1 MKTQASTQA
10 SKSPGPARK
19 FRALAPMVLDLVIPV
34 AGFYVLHQLA
44 GLSQVWALTLAGAA
58 GGVWTLI
65 HTIQRRKLDVIGLLV
80 VLEMALTVALLFI
93 SDDPRLIAA
102 KPSFYT
108 LLAAVYLL
116 LTCVAGRPLVYVA
129 ATPMATDGDP
139 DRTVAY
145 EQAWE
150 RSQPFRARERMVTAA
165 FGLAAL
171 VDAVLRVIVVY
182 SFDVDKFNES
192 FLLSQLP
199 GIVLIV
205 AVLLFTKSQIK
216 VLHGL
221 VDEVH
226 DQLAAEGVIGPRPDA
241 GRHAASAPNEAT
253 R

>member
-1 MKTQASTQA
+1 MKSPAST
-10 SKSPGPARK
+10 SPHLAQK
-19 FRALAPMVLDLVIPV
+19 LRALAPMILDLVIPI
-34 AGFYVLHQLA
+34 AGFYVLHQMV

-58 GGVWTLI
+58 GGAWTLI

-80 VLEMALTVALLFI
+80 VLEMALTVGLLFI
-93 SDDPRLIAA
+93 SDDPRLVAA

-116 LTCVAGRPLVYVA
+116 FTCVAGRPLVYVA

-139 DRTVAY
+139 GRTVAY

-150 RSQPFRARERMVTAA
+150 RSKPFRARERAVTAA

-171 VDAVLRVIVVY
+171 IDAVLRVVVVY
-182 SFDVDKFNES
+182 SYDVDKFNES

-199 GIVLIV
+199 GIALIV
-205 AVLLFTKSQIK
+205 VVLVFTKFQIK

-226 DQLAAEGVIGPRPDA
+226 DQLAAEGVIGPRSDA
-241 GRHAASAPNEAT
+241 HQDAAAPAPAS
-253 R
+253 

>member
-1 MKTQASTQA
+1 MNTPATHAAKPD
-10 SKSPGPARK
+10 PGQK
-19 FRALAPMVLDLVIPV
+19 FRALAPMILDLVIPI

-93 SDDPRLIAA
+93 SNDPRLVAA

-108 LLAAVYLL
+108 LLAALYLL
-116 LTCVAGRPLVYVA
+116 STCVFGRPLVYVA

-145 EQAWE
+145 EQAWV
-150 RSQPFRARERMVTAA
+150 RSKPFRARERAVTAA

-171 VDAVLRVIVVY
+171 IDSVLRVVVVY
-182 SFDVDKFNES
+182 SYDVDKFNES

-199 GIVLIV
+199 GLVLIV
-205 AVLLFTKSQIK
+205 AVLAFTKFQIK

-226 DQLAAEGVIGPRPDA
+226 DQLHHEGVVGPRPDA
-241 GRHAASAPNEAT
+241 DTVPAGPRHGAT